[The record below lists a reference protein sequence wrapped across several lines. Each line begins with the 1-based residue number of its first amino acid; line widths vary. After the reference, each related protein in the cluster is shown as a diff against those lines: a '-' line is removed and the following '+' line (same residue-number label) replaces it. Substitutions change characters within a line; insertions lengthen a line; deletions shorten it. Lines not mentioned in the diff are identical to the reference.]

1 MFILLVKKCAKFK
14 KFCTK
19 EKVSAC
25 NIFGVV
31 TFSLEELCEI
41 LGKILHRRE
50 EIVKKYELIQALIEA
65 GAVAVI
71 RAENKA
77 QGLKIVEAVRAG
89 GITAIEITM
98 TVPHADEIIRE
109 LSEAFGADVLLG
121 AGTVLDAETAR
132 ACILAGAQY
141 IVGPSFN
148 EGCARFCNRYAV
160 PYIPGVM
167 TPQEAVRAL
176 EFGADIL
183 KLFPAELFGP
193 KIISA
198 FEGPLPQGIYMPT
211 GGITVE
217 NAAEWIKAGAAVL
230 GIGGSLT
237 KGAKTGDFGSVTR
250 TARQL
255 KEVIAAARGLQL

>member
-1 MFILLVKKCAKFK
+1 MK
-14 KFCTK
+14 KF
-19 EKVSAC
+19 
-25 NIFGVV
+25 
-31 TFSLEELCEI
+31 
-41 LGKILHRRE
+41 
-50 EIVKKYELIQALIEA
+50 ELIRALIET

-71 RAENKA
+71 RAEDKT

-89 GITAIEITM
+89 GITAIEVTM
-98 TVPHADEIIRE
+98 TVPGADEIIRE
-109 LSEAFGADVLLG
+109 LSVSCSKDVLLG
-121 AGTVLDAETAR
+121 AGTVLDSETAR

-148 EGCARFCNRYAV
+148 EDCARLCNRYAI

-167 TPQEAVRAL
+167 SPQEAVRAL

-183 KLFPAELFGP
+183 KIFPAELFGP

-198 FEGPLPQGIYMPT
+198 FKGPFPQGNYMPT

-230 GIGGSLT
+230 GIGGALT
-237 KGAKTGDFGSVTR
+237 KGAKTGDFESVTR

-255 KEVIAAARGLQL
+255 KEAVAAARGIRIRL

>member
-1 MFILLVKKCAKFK
+1 MK
-14 KFCTK
+14 KF
-19 EKVSAC
+19 
-25 NIFGVV
+25 
-31 TFSLEELCEI
+31 
-41 LGKILHRRE
+41 
-50 EIVKKYELIQALIEA
+50 ELIRALIET

-71 RAENKA
+71 RAEDKT

-89 GITAIEITM
+89 GITAIEVTM
-98 TVPHADEIIRE
+98 TVPGADEIIRE
-109 LSEAFGADVLLG
+109 LSVSCSKDVLLG
-121 AGTVLDAETAR
+121 AGTVLDSETAR

-148 EGCARFCNRYAV
+148 EDCARLCNRYAI

-167 TPQEAVRAL
+167 SPQEAVRAL

-183 KLFPAELFGP
+183 KIFPAELFGP

-198 FEGPLPQGIYMPT
+198 FKGPFPQGNYMPT

-237 KGAKTGDFGSVTR
+237 KGAKTGDFAAVTR
-250 TARQL
+250 TAAQF
-255 KEVIAAARGLQL
+255 KEALAAARRQ

>member
-1 MFILLVKKCAKFK
+1 MNREEVQLWLDSLHY
-14 KFCTK
+14 
-19 EKVSAC
+19 SAG
-25 NIFGVV
+25 IF
-31 TFSLEELCEI
+31 SQLSDEI
-41 LGKILHRRE
+41 GLAE

-71 RAENKA
+71 RAENKT

-109 LSEAFGADVLLG
+109 LSGTFGADVLPG

-132 ACILAGAQY
+132 VCILAGAQY

-148 EGCARFCNRYAV
+148 EDCARLCNRYAV

-198 FEGPLPQGIYMPT
+198 FKGPLPQGMYMPT
-211 GGITVE
+211 GGITAE

-230 GIGGSLT
+230 GIGGALT
-237 KGAKTGDFGSVTR
+237 KGAKTGDFESVTR

-255 KEVIAAARGLQL
+255 KEAIAAARSK

>member
-1 MFILLVKKCAKFK
+1 M
-14 KFCTK
+14 
-19 EKVSAC
+19 
-25 NIFGVV
+25 
-31 TFSLEELCEI
+31 
-41 LGKILHRRE
+41 R
-50 EIVKKYELIQALIEA
+50 KYELIQALIET

-77 QGLKIVEAVRAG
+77 IGLKTVEAVRAG

-109 LSEAFGADVLLG
+109 LSVSCSKEVLLG

-132 ACILAGAQY
+132 ICLLAGAHY
-141 IVGPSFN
+141 IVSPSFN
-148 EGCARFCNRYAV
+148 EECARLCNRYAV

-176 EFGADIL
+176 EYGADIL

-198 FEGPLPQGIYMPT
+198 FKGPLPQGTYMPT

-217 NAAEWIKAGAAVL
+217 NAAEWIKAGASVL
-230 GIGGSLT
+230 GIGGALT
-237 KGAKTGDFGSVTR
+237 KGAKTGDFASVTR
-250 TARQL
+250 TAAQF
-255 KEVIAAARGLQL
+255 KDAVAAARR

>member
-1 MFILLVKKCAKFK
+1 M
-14 KFCTK
+14 
-19 EKVSAC
+19 
-25 NIFGVV
+25 
-31 TFSLEELCEI
+31 
-41 LGKILHRRE
+41 
-50 EIVKKYELIQALIEA
+50 
-65 GAVAVI
+65 
-71 RAENKA
+71 
-77 QGLKIVEAVRAG
+77 EAVRAG

-109 LSEAFGADVLLG
+109 LSETFGSEILLG

-141 IVGPSFN
+141 IVGPSFD
-148 EGCARFCNRYAV
+148 EGCARLCNRYAV
-160 PYIPGVM
+160 SYIPGVM

-198 FEGPLPQGIYMPT
+198 FKGPLPQGTYMPT
-211 GGITVE
+211 GGITAE

-230 GIGGSLT
+230 GIGGALT
-237 KGAKTGDFGSVTR
+237 KGAKTGDFDLVTR

-255 KEVIAAARGLQL
+255 TEAVAAARGGQR